1 VPLSTVVAET
11 RLRVR
16 YAETDAM
23 GIAHHS
29 AYVPWLEV
37 GRVEWL
43 RALGVSYAQ
52 LERDGYALPVIE
64 VRLRYVRPARFDD
77 ALIVRAALASI
88 RSREAQFVYEVL
100 SDEERPF
107 QLANGMT
114 RHMCLLRGNVARLPD
129 ALLEAV
135 RRAEQGA
142 RATLGVAP

>member
-1 VPLSTVVAET
+1 MPLSTVVAET